1 MVLTWLGRLLLIA
14 FVACAA
20 VVIIALQVSDYFTEQ
35 AKQGHATAQR
45 SALDWYP
52 RNSVARR
59 IDGRRRLPA
68 NLTTLSPETARPAVD
83 AFKQAVANSPLET
96 RAMARLVSTQAL
108 AGVDDPKVN
117 QLATLSD
124 RLAPVKSQV
133 QRQLLVAALARQ
145 ENAKAVSHLAR
156 TLVGDP
162 GSQSDLF
169 PILQALWLSDTG
181 RSAIIDLA
189 QDPRPYRW
197 WLAFLRYVSQ
207 LAREDIRVPDPGTG
221 DALNTLRELIATRG
235 SSVAWPLQAEER
247 EVYIG
252 ALRRE
257 GLIDEAYLHWVN
269 GLDKDALLRL
279 GYLFDGGFNL
289 PFDNSPGFG
298 WQAKIAPRTGVIISR
313 SETFGSSDD
322 ASLRVSFSGK
332 RVRFRHVY
340 QELALPPGGFRVR
353 GRVRPDQLEGRIG
366 VGLVFRCTLGT
377 TITPAQSEPWL
388 GTGEWREFWFD
399 VSVPPDCKG
408 QQLRLESLGN
418 REVDHELRGTLWL
431 DDLQIERFE

>member
-1 MVLTWLGRLLLIA
+1 MTSLSL
-14 FVACAA
+14 
-20 VVIIALQVSDYFTEQ
+20 DE
-35 AKQGHATAQR
+35 AQR
-45 SALDWYP
+45 
-52 RNSVARR
+52 
-59 IDGRRRLPA
+59 
-68 NLTTLSPETARPAVD
+68 AVTS
-83 AFKQAVANSPLET
+83 FKQAVADSPLET
-96 RAMARLVSTQAL
+96 RAMARLVSTLTL
-108 AGVDDPKVN
+108 AGVTGPEID
-117 QLATLSD
+117 QLAALAD

-162 GSQSDLF
+162 SSRDDLF
-169 PILQALWLSDTG
+169 PLLHALWSSDAG
-181 RSAIIDLA
+181 RTAITSLA

-197 WLAFLRYVSQ
+197 WNGFLRYLSAQ
-207 LAREDIRVPDPGTG
+207 ISTESTADATG
-221 DALNTLRELIATRG
+221 GNTLPILRELIAARSA
-235 SSVAWPLQAEER
+235 SSAWPLQAEER
-247 EVYIG
+247 AIYI
-252 ALRRE
+252 ATLRRE

-269 GLDKDALLRL
+269 GLDKEALLRL

-298 WQAKIAPRTGVIISR
+298 WQAKIAPQTGIIISR

-332 RVRFRHVY
+332 RVRFRHVS

-377 TITPAQSEPWL
+377 SMPAVQSEPWL

-399 VSVPPDCKG
+399 VSVPPECRG
-408 QQLRLESLGN
+408 QQLRLESLGQ

>member
-1 MVLTWLGRLLLIA
+1 MIRLWLGRFLLTA
-14 FVACAA
+14 FVAGAA
-20 VVIIALQVSDYFTEQ
+20 IMVVALQMSEYFTDQ
-35 AKQGHATAQR
+35 AKQGHPTAQR
-45 SALDWYP
+45 AALDWYP
-52 RNSVARR
+52 GNAVARR
-59 IDGRRRLPA
+59 IDGRRQLPA
-68 NLTTLSPETARPAVD
+68 NMSSVSPKTVERAIDT
-83 AFKQAVANSPLET
+83 FKRSVADSPLET
-96 RAMARLVSTQAL
+96 RAMARLVSTLAL
-108 AGVDDPKVN
+108 AGIEASEAER
-117 QLATLSD
+117 LAALAD

-133 QRQLLVAALARQ
+133 QRQLLVTALARQ
-145 ENAKAVSHLAR
+145 TYDKAVSHLAR

-162 GSQSDLF
+162 SARDDLF
-169 PILQALWLSDTG
+169 PILHALWTAEGG
-181 RSAIIDLA
+181 RRAITDIA

-197 WLAFLRYVSQ
+197 WLGFLGY
-207 LAREDIRVPDPGTG
+207 LRVEAAAYTPAANGSENN
-221 DALNTLRELIATRG
+221 ALTTLRELVAARGVSAT
-235 SSVAWPLQAEER
+235 WPLQAEER
-247 EVYIG
+247 EVYIA
-252 ALRRE
+252 ALRHE

-298 WQAKIAPRTGVIISR
+298 WQAKIAPNTGVIISR

-340 QELALPPGGFRVR
+340 QELALPAGNFRVR

-366 VGLVFRCTLGT
+366 VGLVFRCSLGADMV
-377 TITPAQSEPWL
+377 PVQSEPWL
-388 GTGEWREFWFD
+388 GTGEWRDFWFD
-399 VSVPPDCKG
+399 VTVPAECRG
-408 QQLRLESLGN
+408 QQLRLESLGK